1 MTDMQDAMRLIT
13 RHTEEVL
20 TEKDLVRYLEA
31 GFPLRH
37 YIGLEISGQIHL
49 GTGLMCMGKVKD
61 FQDAGVQCS
70 VFLADWHSWINDKL
84 GGDREVI
91 KRIAVG
97 YFKEGL
103 AASLKCLGGDPAR
116 VDWVLGSELYHDND
130 DYWATLIDVCK
141 NTSLSRIQRSITI
154 MGRSE
159 GGEVDFAKLIYPP
172 MQVADIYIQGLHIA
186 HAGMDQRKAHVIA
199 RDVAHKLTHRPLK
212 DPSGKTIKPI
222 AIHHPLILGLGKP
235 PQWPVP
241 PESLKEVLAA
251 MKMSKSKPDTAV
263 FITDEP
269 DDIRRKMKKAFCAEG
284 DTSFNPVLD
293 WAEKLLFR
301 NPDFVLRIERP
312 EKWGGNLEFSSYPEL
327 EKVFME
333 KGLHPGDL
341 KTAVSEALVELLSP
355 VREHFA
361 QPEAKALLEE
371 MQSLDVTR

>member
-1 MTDMQDAMRLIT
+1 MTDIDAAHRLIT

-20 TEKDLVRYLEA
+20 TEKDLIRYLEA
-31 GFPLRH
+31 GIPLRH

-61 FQDAGVQCS
+61 FQDAGVSCS

-84 GGDREVI
+84 GGDRETI

-103 AASLKCLGGDPAR
+103 AASLRCLGGDPDK
-116 VDWVLGSELYHDND
+116 VDWVLGSELYHNND
-130 DYWATLIDVCK
+130 DYWVTLIDVCK
-141 NTSLSRIQRSITI
+141 HTSLSRIQRSITI
-154 MGRSE
+154 LGRAE
-159 GGEVDFAKLIYPP
+159 GGEVDFAKLVYPP
-172 MQVADIYIQGLHIA
+172 MQVADIFIQGLHIV
-186 HAGMDQRKAHVIA
+186 HAGIDQRKAHVIA
-199 RDVAHKLTHRPLK
+199 RDVALKLTHKPLT
-212 DPSGKTIKPI
+212 DPQGRKIKPV

-235 PQWPVP
+235 PEWPVP
-241 PESLKEVLAA
+241 PERLKEVLAT

-301 NPDFVLRIERP
+301 HPDFVLRIERP
-312 EKWGGNLEFSSYPEL
+312 EKWGGNLEFSSYGEL
-327 EKVFME
+327 EKTFAE

-341 KTAVSEALVELLSP
+341 KTAVAEALVELLAP

-361 QPEAKALLEE
+361 RPEIRALLEE